1 MATVTPAGCP
11 PPTTGPAMSTGTAR
25 PPVILLADRDAR
37 VCKVPQMRWME
48 EMGRRSGSMIR
59 CGGRLAVAFI
69 GIALLASC
77 GGGSSHAGATDA
89 GNDAGTL
96 DGGTSFPTTM
106 TQSGTV
112 QLPAGVTVPLQSLTV
127 QGSLDNVAVSSSG
140 AFSIT
145 TYSPGAQLV
154 AVLSPSGNPMLM
166 GWLDASHTTIDAES
180 TAEVLLWFGAGIPN
194 LPADAR
200 QTALAALATTPAL
213 DGVTQAIETGLVA
226 SPDTFAN
233 PNQPLTDALTQVL
246 APIRQGMPGT
256 ILDIADVLVQPGA
269 SSPQSGLS
277 VIQDP
282 PYSAHVTNA
291 FRRRAWA
298 FVQRVSET
306 TGTTVTPDPMD
317 ITDFE
322 VTPIL
327 GLNQGLNGTVAN
339 IMNVYY
345 GTATAIGAPVNSP
358 RDMSTNMTLPF
369 SVPLV
374 GNADKTTY
382 TVTVVGAGLLTGAA
396 LPLTAAQIAKITD
409 IGVRSFVVDA
419 FLPVLTN
426 VIFGIPGLIP
436 NSTFLD
442 NLAKN
447 LSKDLLNSFPKLGP
461 SIVSGD
467 WNSVFATLNQSFGAP
482 SSTWRGLVVDDITL
496 AIQQT
501 PGGAGLSYKAA
512 GAVNLVKTINTYI
525 TISGLVLQAVDS
537 RWFISSI
544 AQSDQADA
552 WTLDVTPSKVTLN
565 PSASTTS
572 VGQML
577 TLAASVL
584 GVNDL
589 TGYSFEWT
597 NTENGGDLLQVGAGS
612 QTTSV
617 SSPSFCA
624 SVTQGASVAQVNY
637 LASTSGV
644 TDTVTV
650 EAFNGPNCAMGTG
663 TSVGT
668 AKAMVTITQ
677 PGLINGS
684 FEARVVTQADTCQ
697 GGPWCVRSFDSTPGW
712 TQILDG
718 VDLIQNN
725 YSQGTDPQFAVL
737 VQASDGVNW
746 VDMNQA
752 GSLGGLEQV
761 VSATVGAT
769 YQLTL
774 DTCAWAGN
782 SIPGTIGYQLYDPG
796 TMSVLANDMYTDSVG
811 GTWIT
816 KQIQAAA
823 TSNSIGVRIQGLAAH
838 QAGMGLDNVRLIQM
852 P

>member
-306 TGTTVTPDPMD
+306 TGTTV
-317 ITDFE
+317 
-322 VTPIL
+322 L
-327 GLNQGLNGTVAN
+327 H
-339 IMNVYY
+339 
-345 GTATAIGAPVNSP
+345 
-358 RDMSTNMTLPF
+358 
-369 SVPLV
+369 
-374 GNADKTTY
+374 
-382 TVTVVGAGLLTGAA
+382 
-396 LPLTAAQIAKITD
+396 
-409 IGVRSFVVDA
+409 
-419 FLPVLTN
+419 
-426 VIFGIPGLIP
+426 
-436 NSTFLD
+436 
-442 NLAKN
+442 
-447 LSKDLLNSFPKLGP
+447 
-461 SIVSGD
+461 
-467 WNSVFATLNQSFGAP
+467 
-482 SSTWRGLVVDDITL
+482 
-496 AIQQT
+496 
-501 PGGAGLSYKAA
+501 
-512 GAVNLVKTINTYI
+512 
-525 TISGLVLQAVDS
+525 
-537 RWFISSI
+537 
-544 AQSDQADA
+544 
-552 WTLDVTPSKVTLN
+552 
-565 PSASTTS
+565 
-572 VGQML
+572 
-577 TLAASVL
+577 
-584 GVNDL
+584 
-589 TGYSFEWT
+589 
-597 NTENGGDLLQVGAGS
+597 
-612 QTTSV
+612 
-617 SSPSFCA
+617 
-624 SVTQGASVAQVNY
+624 
-637 LASTSGV
+637 
-644 TDTVTV
+644 
-650 EAFNGPNCAMGTG
+650 
-663 TSVGT
+663 
-668 AKAMVTITQ
+668 
-677 PGLINGS
+677 
-684 FEARVVTQADTCQ
+684 
-697 GGPWCVRSFDSTPGW
+697 
-712 TQILDG
+712 
-718 VDLIQNN
+718 
-725 YSQGTDPQFAVL
+725 
-737 VQASDGVNW
+737 
-746 VDMNQA
+746 
-752 GSLGGLEQV
+752 
-761 VSATVGAT
+761 
-769 YQLTL
+769 
-774 DTCAWAGN
+774 
-782 SIPGTIGYQLYDPG
+782 
-796 TMSVLANDMYTDSVG
+796 
-811 GTWIT
+811 
-816 KQIQAAA
+816 
-823 TSNSIGVRIQGLAAH
+823 RIQW
-838 QAGMGLDNVRLIQM
+838 IS
-852 P
+852 PTSK